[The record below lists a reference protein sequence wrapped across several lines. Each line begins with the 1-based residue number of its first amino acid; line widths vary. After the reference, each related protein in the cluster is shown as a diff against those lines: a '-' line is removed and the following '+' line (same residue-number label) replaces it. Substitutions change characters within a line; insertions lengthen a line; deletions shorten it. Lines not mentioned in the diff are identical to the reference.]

1 MKKIF
6 ALLILANAAPAFAQ
20 GQDLQT
26 DLYGNCGNL
35 VNVSIY
41 GRDNREEYCAKD
53 VMIRDLADSV
63 AGFFT
68 DGSSVTLSRLPYV
81 YERTTLGAS
90 QGLAAG
96 QRFSDQPAAAFC
108 TGFLV
113 GPDLIATAGHCV
125 KDHPAWDTSAPAD
138 HAAACQQNLRQ
149 GAFCEN
155 TRVIFGFRKELGGQL
170 RRSAPPEDV
179 YKCVRVISHSLSG
192 GPDYALIKLD
202 RPVRGRRPLAVNRS
216 NAGLGQRTPLFVIG
230 HPSGLPLKIAAD
242 AVVISSGVDVYVHRN
257 GMSRKWSDNGYSFV
271 TNLDTFH
278 GNSGSP
284 VFNLN
289 TLLVEGILVKGDNDY
304 VPAPDGSGNQDAVY
318 PQETGGSEMGKGVGE
333 VCTKISV
340 PAANIPVTDR
350 ERTML
355 ELNRRSGNRLYPVMM
370 EMLERRLMEQRQ
382 SQPQIMP
389 IPNYVPPAQQKPDV
403 QWI

>member
-6 ALLILANAAPAFAQ
+6 ALLILANAAPAFSQ

-26 DLYGNCGNL
+26 DMYGNCGNL

-41 GRDNREEYCAKD
+41 GKDNREEYCAKD

-68 DGSSVTLSRLPYV
+68 DGSSVTLNRLPYV
-81 YERTTLGAS
+81 YSRTTLGQS

-113 GPDLIATAGHCV
+113 GPDLMATAGHCV
-125 KDHPAWDTSAPAD
+125 KDHPVWDTEAPKDHKAD
-138 HAAACQQNLRQ
+138 CQQNLRQ
-149 GAFCEN
+149 GDFCEN
-155 TRVIFGFRKELGGQL
+155 IRVIFGFRKEVGGQL
-170 RRSAPPEDV
+170 LRSARPENV
-179 YKCVRVISHSLSG
+179 YKCVAVLSHSLKG
-192 GPDYALIKLD
+192 GPDYTLIRLD
-202 RPVRGRRPLAVNRS
+202 RKVAGRKPLAINRA

-257 GMSRKWSDNGYSFV
+257 GAGRLWSDNNYSFL

-284 VFNLN
+284 VFNMN

-304 VPAPDGSGNQDAVY
+304 VPGAEGNEDAVY
-318 PQETGGSEMGKGVGE
+318 PQETGGAEMGKGVGE

-340 PAANIPVTDR
+340 PAAGIPVTDR
-350 ERTML
+350 ERSML
-355 ELNRRSGNRLYPVMM
+355 ELNRKSGNRLYPVMM

-389 IPNYVPPAQQKPDV
+389 IPNYVPPAQQQPDV